1 MKNVADLLRNRVKYK
16 CAECGERVVVTD
28 GKIERSCKHENVAV
42 LADISA
48 TATGES
54 RVAG

>member
-28 GKIERSCKHENVAV
+28 GKIERSCKHDASAV